1 MNTYNKTLFVYVA
14 WPSVDVNMVL
24 SECPWHINH
33 WDDGNTT
40 ALS

>member
-24 SECPWHINH
+24 SECP
-33 WDDGNTT
+33 
-40 ALS
+40 